1 MSAVPSQRKLRVLY
15 QWVTT
20 LSLADVI
27 ALLDAKL
34 ERIVEFRTWDDCI
47 AIVADISVR
56 FPDRYHTLLNYEYL
70 DDSHSIVI
78 CSPTRS
84 STVPENEDPRRI

>member
-1 MSAVPSQRKLRVLY
+1 MGNDATPRRR
-15 QWVTT
+15 
-20 LSLADVI
+20 
-27 ALLDAKL
+27 DAKL

-56 FPDRYHTLLNYEYL
+56 FPDRYHTILNYEFL

-78 CSPTRS
+78 TVAPHEAAPHPRTKSPGEYDLTPALPS
-84 STVPENEDPRRI
+84 AQ